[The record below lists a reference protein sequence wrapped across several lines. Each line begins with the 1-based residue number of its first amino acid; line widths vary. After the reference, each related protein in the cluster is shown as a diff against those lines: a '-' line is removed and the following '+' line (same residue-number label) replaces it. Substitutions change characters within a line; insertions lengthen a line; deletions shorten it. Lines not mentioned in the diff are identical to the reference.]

1 MAIDFPNSPT
11 NGNTYTVGDRTW
23 IYDGEKWNIQ
33 SVASS
38 VIVTTLSD
46 TAPDSPLT
54 GRLWYESDTGATF
67 VYNGSA
73 WVEIGTSQGPYVCT
87 STTRPSSPYEG
98 QLIYET
104 DTNRILVYNASAWV
118 MMVAADSPP
127 GLELINT
134 TSFSAQ
140 STVVVDNCFTSTYA
154 HYLIT
159 YNLTT
164 NITGQYTA
172 LQLRASG
179 TAKQQN
185 YDRAGFYTTAGGAS
199 GADGF
204 GTAQASFFLAGQSTG
219 GVFGQLTVYNPQ
231 VSGRTG
237 FTNMASYPGAYMSNG
252 AQTETYSADGFQ
264 IIASGNAAT
273 HTGTVRTYGYRNSI

>member
-98 QLIYET
+98 QFIYET
-104 DTNRILVYNASAWV
+104 DTDKVLVYNGSSWLYTYTPQTAEPGVWTTYTPTNSGITVGNGTQTARYTKLAKTVFVSYRLVLGSTSSLSGSVTVGLPSTCNSAATCVVICTDAS
-118 MMVAADSPP
+118 VA
-127 GLELINT
+127 T
-134 TSFSAQ
+134 
-140 STVVVDNCFTSTYA
+140 
-154 HYLIT
+154 
-159 YNLTT
+159 
-164 NITGQYTA
+164 YTA
-172 LQLRASG
+172 MGNVQPSDTSVLIRPINASG
-179 TAKQQN
+179 TYGTWDNAM
-185 YDRAGFYTTAGGAS
+185 S
-199 GADGF
+199 GAFTWNTNDVMQF
-204 GTAQASFFLAGQSTG
+204 S
-219 GVFGQLTVYNPQ
+219 LTYEE
-231 VSGRTG
+231 S
-237 FTNMASYPGAYMSNG
+237 
-252 AQTETYSADGFQ
+252 
-264 IIASGNAAT
+264 
-273 HTGTVRTYGYRNSI
+273 